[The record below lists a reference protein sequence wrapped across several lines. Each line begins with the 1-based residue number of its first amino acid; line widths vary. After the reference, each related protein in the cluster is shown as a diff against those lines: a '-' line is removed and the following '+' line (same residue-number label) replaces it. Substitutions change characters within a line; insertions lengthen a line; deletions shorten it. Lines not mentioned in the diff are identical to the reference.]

1 MYTKDSNRKKF
12 LKLTE
17 EDKMEQSTISIEGVP
32 LNAFHQ
38 RLTISVGGAS
48 LMDGYILSI
57 IGVALVQM
65 TANLHLS
72 NFWQGMIA
80 TSALLGIFAGGLFS
94 GWLTDRFGRQ
104 KIIFVAPIIF
114 LLCSILQF
122 WTDSPTIIFLLR
134 FLIGIAIA
142 IDYSAATSLFV
153 EFVPKRNRGGR
164 LAGFTILWFTGAALA
179 YIFGDIIMRFT
190 GENGWRWALA
200 SSVIIGI
207 ILLISRLGTVE
218 SARWLITKNRSS
230 EALAIIKKIYGENF
244 SLANL
249 SKDTAMK
256 KLSLGD
262 MLRMGYGKRLLFV
275 IIFWTCA
282 IIPVFAVYA
291 FAPKVLD
298 ALNLKGDWAAYGSV
312 VITLLFVVGC
322 IVATKLID
330 VLGRR
335 KMLIHSF
342 LWSGLALLLL
352 GAFSNSSQLI
362 VLILFGAY
370 ALFIGGAQVLELV
383 YPNEIFPTELRPYAM
398 GWGVSATRIGAAIGT
413 FLVPIS
419 LETIGISNTMYV
431 AAAVTAIGLIVSI
444 AWAPETKGLDL
455 DDAGK
460 L

>member
-1 MYTKDSNRKKF
+1 MNNSKISV
-12 LKLTE
+12 
-17 EDKMEQSTISIEGVP
+17 EDVP

-80 TSALLGIFAGGLFS
+80 TSALLGIFVGGLFS
-94 GWLTDRFGRQ
+94 GWLTDKFGRR
-104 KIIFVAPIIF
+104 KIIFVAPVIF
-114 LLCSILQF
+114 LICSILHL
-122 WTDSPTIIFLLR
+122 WTDSPTMIFMLR

-153 EFVPKRNRGGR
+153 EFVPQKYRGSR
-164 LAGFTILWFTGAALA
+164 LAGFTILWFAGAAMA
-179 YIFGDIIMRFT
+179 YIFGDIIVRFV
-190 GENGWRWALA
+190 GSEGWRWALA
-200 SSVIIGI
+200 SSVLIGGF
-207 ILLISRLGTVE
+207 LLLSRLGTAE
-218 SARWLITKNRSS
+218 SARWLITKNRHT
-230 EALAIIKKIYGENF
+230 EAEQVIQKVYGHDF

-249 SKDTAMK
+249 PKEPTTA
-256 KLSLGD
+256 KLSLSD
-262 MLRMGYGKRLLFV
+262 LLRMGYGKRLMFV

-291 FAPKVLD
+291 FAPKVLA
-298 ALNLKGDWAAYGSV
+298 ALKLQGNWAAYGSV
-312 VITLLFVVGC
+312 AITLLFVVGC
-322 IVATKLID
+322 IIGTKLID

-342 LWSGLALLLL
+342 LWSGLALLFL
-352 GAFSNSSQLI
+352 GAFSDASEMI
-362 VLILFGAY
+362 VLVFFGAY

-413 FLVPIS
+413 FLVPVS
-419 LETIGISNTMYV
+419 LETIGIGNTMYV
-431 AAAVTAIGLIVSI
+431 AAAVTFVGLIVSV
-444 AWAPETKGLDL
+444 AWAPETKSKNLSEAAALD
-455 DDAGK
+455 
-460 L
+460 